1 MKIGFAFE
9 NSGMKLVCIAFYSLG
24 KRNVGLFQRKNDG
37 MYITARNTSKEA
49 DGSYSWA
56 WGHYFPTLVDAE
68 KDYQKR
74 LEDPFSSSSLK
85 SCLFSSST
93 RYEGVPVSNQ

>member
-1 MKIGFAFE
+1 MEIGFTFE

-24 KRNVGLFQRKNDG
+24 KRNVGLFQRKSDG

-56 WGHYFPTLVDAE
+56 WGHYSEAIRGNVSIYGLTEYRFGGLTKAP
-68 KDYQKR
+68 
-74 LEDPFSSSSLK
+74 
-85 SCLFSSST
+85 LF
-93 RYEGVPVSNQ
+93 Y

>member
-1 MKIGFAFE
+1 MKAGLKFE
-9 NSGMKLVCIAFYSLG
+9 NSGMKLVCLAFFSLD
-24 KRNVGLFQRKNDG
+24 KRNVGLFQRESDG

-56 WGHYFPTLVDAE
+56 WGHYFPTLEDAE

-74 LEDPFSSSSLK
+74 LEEMCQYTD
-85 SCLFSSST
+85 
-93 RYEGVPVSNQ
+93 